1 MLTAPFA
8 CLPPIALQ
16 SVLYTPVGQPRRH
29 GLAWLAPN
37 AWSLST
43 MEKRSASTLTEVDAP
58 GRTALMPVPA
68 PSAAV
73 EHTQLHSAHSA
84 IPPRGKGDKH
94 RYWQAST
101 HTTTYIISAD
111 NIHVSQP
118 CTDAPPH
125 TYIASRLTT
134 LVHHAPPLL
143 PSVLTPVNV
152 QALSALLAH
161 HPDKEFVHY
170 LTHGFHL
177 GFSTCYTGPHITRHA
192 PNLHSAMSHPHVI
205 NEYISNECT
214 VGRTAGPF
222 LSPPFST
229 FTVSPLGAVPKKH
242 SKKWQ
247 LIMHLSY
254 PSGNS
259 VNDGI
264 DIADFPLR
272 YSMVSMPWTP
282 SCNWVVTLSWQ
293 NWM

>member
-1 MLTAPFA
+1 
-8 CLPPIALQ
+8 
-16 SVLYTPVGQPRRH
+16 
-29 GLAWLAPN
+29 
-37 AWSLST
+37 
-43 MEKRSASTLTEVDAP
+43 
-58 GRTALMPVPA
+58 MPMPA

-84 IPPRGKGDKH
+84 VPPREKGDKH

-101 HTTTYIISAD
+101 HTTMYITSAD

-125 TYIASRLTT
+125 TYIASRLTM

-170 LTHGFHL
+170 LTHGFHF
-177 GFSTCYTGPHITRHA
+177 GFSTGYTGTHITRHA
-192 PNLHSAMSHPHVI
+192 PKLHSAMSHPHVI
-205 NEYISNECT
+205 NEYISNECA

-229 FTVSPLGAVPKKH
+229 FTVSPLGAVPKKR
-242 SKKWQ
+242 SKKWR

>member
-8 CLPPIALQ
+8 CLPSIALQ
-16 SVLYTPVGQPRRH
+16 SALYTPVGQPRRH
-29 GLAWLAPN
+29 GPAWPAPN

-58 GRTALMPVPA
+58 GRAALVPMSA

-73 EHTQLHSAHSA
+73 EEHTQLHNAHSA
-84 IPPRGKGDKH
+84 VPPRGKGDKH
-94 RYWQAST
+94 CYRQACT
-101 HTTTYIISAD
+101 HPTTCITSAD

-125 TYIASRLTT
+125 SCIASRLTT

-143 PSVLTPVNV
+143 PNVVTPVNV
-152 QALSALLAH
+152 QALSALLIH

-170 LTHGFHL
+170 LTHGFHF
-177 GFSTCYTGPHITRHA
+177 GFSTGYTGPHITRHA
-192 PNLHSAMSHPHVI
+192 PNLQSAISRPHII
-205 NEYISNECT
+205 NEYITKECT
-214 VGRTAGPF
+214 AGHTAGPF

-229 FTVSPLGAVPKKH
+229 FTVSPLGAVPKKR
-242 SKKWQ
+242 SKKWR

-254 PSGNS
+254 PSLF
-259 VNDGI
+259 I
-264 DIADFPLR
+264 TPR
-272 YSMVSMPWTP
+272 YTMPWTH
-282 SCNWVVTLSWQ
+282 SCSWVVTLSWQ